1 VPTAQKLKSE
11 EQTKA
16 SKDAE
21 NIVSAETKRT
31 ISKRANRGQ
40 NPKYFSEFYLDQP
53 GEQAVQSTTENPRP
67 FTLAPDTAGGKILRK
82 RPAKESII
90 PPDSPSSLLDSD
102 DNESSESESE
112 LRTKKKRSSTTA
124 VSHLPLLNMSLD
136 ALHGR
141 QSQQLRRE
149 GSLGRERGLAG
160 SAAR

>member
-1 VPTAQKLKSE
+1 MPTAQKLKSE
-11 EQTKA
+11 EQTKS

-53 GEQAVQSTTENPRP
+53 GEQAVQPTTENPRP
-67 FTLAPDTAGGKILRK
+67 FTLAPDTADGKILRK
-82 RPAKESII
+82 RPAKENII

-112 LRTKKKRSSTTA
+112 PRTKKKRASTTA

-149 GSLGRERGLAG
+149 GSLGRERGLAC